1 MSQAMMSVSSLNTKI
16 KSLLEATFMHILVDG
31 EVASATYHTS
41 GHLYFSIKDK
51 ESSIKCV
58 MWRSSVS
65 KMKFRIEKGMHIVVE
80 GSVSVYTPRGEYQF
94 QTVRIEPYG
103 KGALALAYEQLK
115 EKLKEK
121 GYFDAHK
128 KQTIP
133 KHIQKIALVTAKES
147 AALYDMLKIIE
158 KRWPLLEVMIVD
170 TLVQGEH
177 AAPQIAKSLVYAD
190 SLGVDVVIVGRG
202 GGSAEDLWSFNEE
215 VVADAIYRM
224 QTPVVSA
231 VGHEVDVMISDLV
244 ADLRAPT
251 PSAAMEMILPDM
263 QEIHYTLSEISERFS
278 YTMVQKL
285 QYSVRELKHVEEG
298 LLRSSPSRLLVET
311 ANKFKRLEEDFK
323 RVVEYKLERL
333 ASNIPGLVKN
343 YRQSLSFTLQQKE
356 QHVEYLQKKLT
367 MSDPKLQYRKGWG
380 QVSMEG
386 KTVELNAIE
395 VDQKFIIDD
404 TTVRIEALCLHK
416 T

>member
-1 MSQAMMSVSSLNTKI
+1 MSQAMMNVSSLNTKI
-16 KSLLEATFMHILVDG
+16 KSLLEATFMHILVEG
-31 EVASATYHTS
+31 EVASATYHSS

-51 ESSIKCV
+51 GSSIKCV
-58 MWRSSVS
+58 MWRSAVA

-121 GYFDAHK
+121 GYFDAQK
-128 KQTIP
+128 KQAIP

-158 KRWPLLEVMIVD
+158 KRWPLLEVLIID
-170 TLVQGEH
+170 TLVQGEQ
-177 AAPQIAKSLVYAD
+177 AASQIAKSLAYAD
-190 SLGVDVVIVGRG
+190 RLGADVVVVGRG

-215 VVADAIYRM
+215 VVADAIFMM

-231 VGHEVDVMISDLV
+231 VGHEVDVMISDHV

-251 PSAAMEMILPDM
+251 PSAAIEMILPDV
-263 QEIHYTLSEISERFS
+263 QEIQYTLSEMAERFS
-278 YTMVQKL
+278 TTIRQKL
-285 QYSVRELKHVEEG
+285 QYSVRELKHVEEV

-311 ANKFKRLEEDFK
+311 ANEFKRLEEEFK
-323 RVVEYKLERL
+323 RVVAYKLEQY
-333 ASNIPGLVKN
+333 SSSIPILLKN
-343 YRQSLSFTLQQKE
+343 YSQSVALTLQQKE
-356 QHVEYLQKKLT
+356 QHLGYLHKKLS
-367 MSDPKLQYRKGWG
+367 MSDPKLQQRKGWG
-380 QVSMEG
+380 QVSLEG
-386 KTVELNAIE
+386 KTVELSSIE
-395 VDQKFIIDD
+395 VDQKFILED
-404 TTVRIEALCLHK
+404 TSVRIEALCLHK

>member
-16 KSLLEATFMHILVDG
+16 KSLLEATFMHILVEG
-31 EVASATYHTS
+31 EVASATYHSS

-51 ESSIKCV
+51 GSSVKCV
-58 MWRSSVS
+58 MWRSAVA
-65 KMKFRIEKGMHIVVE
+65 KMKFRIEKGMHIMVE

-121 GYFDAHK
+121 GYFDAQK
-128 KQTIP
+128 KQAIP

-158 KRWPLLEVMIVD
+158 KRWPLLEVMVVD
-170 TLVQGEH
+170 TLVQGEQ
-177 AAPQIAKSLVYAD
+177 AAKQIAKSLAYAD
-190 SLGVDVVIVGRG
+190 SLGVDVVVVGRG

-215 VVADAIYRM
+215 IVADAIFMMR
-224 QTPVVSA
+224 TPVVSA
-231 VGHEVDVMISDLV
+231 VGHEVDVMISDHV

-251 PSAAMEMILPDM
+251 PSAAMEMILPDV

-278 YTMVQKL
+278 YTIRQKL
-285 QYSVRELKHVEEG
+285 QYSVRDLKHVEEI

-311 ANKFKRLEEDFK
+311 ANEFKRLQEEFK
-323 RVVEYKLERL
+323 RVVAYKLEQF
-333 ASNIPGLVKN
+333 SFNIPTLLKN
-343 YRQSLSFTLQQKE
+343 YSQSVALTLQQKE
-356 QHVEYLQKKLT
+356 QHLGYLHKKLS
-367 MSDPKLQYRKGWG
+367 MSDPKLQQRKGWG
-380 QVSMEG
+380 QVSLEG
-386 KTVELNAIE
+386 KTVELNIIE
-395 VDQKFIIDD
+395 VDQKFILED
-404 TTVRIEALCLHK
+404 TSVRIEAVCLHK